1 MKTSNNGRRGG
12 VQAGVSVRGPSQWRC
27 NAALVFTAFCASAAA
42 PSAEG
47 LPEAAPSEASE
58 ARAAEDCG
66 ATVAARVQQHYEGVR
81 DLEASFTQRTQS
93 VTLGAGPLAKAE
105 PSRGTV
111 VFAKPG
117 KMRWHY
123 ETPQPSLVVSDG
135 ETLWIY
141 DPIRKEAQRVD
152 VTQGYLSGAAL
163 AFLFGDGD
171 LLGEF
176 DIAAR
181 DCDQPVVRLLLQ
193 PRRDASYERLE
204 LRAIANSGDV
214 IETLVVDLFGN
225 RTEVTFHDVRIN
237 QSPPPDRFRFE
248 PGPEVQ
254 VIDLSSV
261 DR

>member
-1 MKTSNNGRRGG
+1 
-12 VQAGVSVRGPSQWRC
+12 VWRC
-27 NAALVFTAFCASAAA
+27 SAALVFAALCASAAA
-42 PSAEG
+42 
-47 LPEAAPSEASE
+47 LAADGTPQAEASE
-58 ARAAEDCG
+58 ARGAEDC
-66 ATVAARVQQHYEGVR
+66 AAAVAARVQQHYEGIR

-93 VTLGAGPLAKAE
+93 VAFGGGSLAEAE
-105 PSRGTV
+105 PSSGTV

-135 ETLWIY
+135 ETLWLY

-171 LLGEF
+171 LRREF
-176 DIAAR
+176 DIVAR
-181 DCDQPVVRLLLQ
+181 ECDQPIVRLLLQ
-193 PRRDASYERLE
+193 PRRAASYERIE

-214 IETLVVDLFGN
+214 VETLVVDLFGN
-225 RTEVTFHDVRIN
+225 RTEVAFRDVRVN
-237 QSPPPDRFRFE
+237 RSPPPERFRFE
-248 PGPEVQ
+248 AGPEVQ